1 MTRRED
7 GARRALTARLWPQAP
22 IGALLVF
29 TGVLNAT
36 SGLRVP
42 GLGDVS
48 SLLVRAE
55 PLSELGRELSFAVLG
70 RGVQALLG
78 AGMIVT
84 GVGLFWR
91 LRSAWAFSILLLLA
105 AASVDAV
112 ARRPPLDVLPAGLSL
127 AALLIWR
134 ARFAHSSRIGAY
146 LMSFFGLIAVVG
158 YGILGSLLL
167 GSGFS
172 PPIADVYTALYF
184 TVATLSTLGTSIMP
198 VAPAAKLF
206 VVTLIIAGV
215 GVFTTAVMTAL
226 GPLLSHRVGSILF
239 GRERGK

>member
-1 MTRRED
+1 MTRREG
-7 GARRALTARLWPQAP
+7 GAGRTPAARLWPQAP

-29 TGVLNAT
+29 TGAVNVM

-42 GLGDVS
+42 GLGGVY
-48 SLLVRAE
+48 SLIARAE

-84 GVGLFWR
+84 GAGLFWR

-105 AASVDAV
+105 AACVDLAG
-112 ARRPPLDVLPAGLSL
+112 RRSPLDVLPAGLSL

-134 ARFAHSSRIGAY
+134 ARFERSSRLGAY
-146 LMSFFGLIAVVG
+146 LMSFFGLIAVVV
-158 YGILGSLLL
+158 YGLLGSLLL
-167 GSGFS
+167 GPGFS
-172 PPIADVYTALYF
+172 PPISDVYTALYF
-184 TVATLSTLGTSIMP
+184 TVATLSTLGTSILP

-206 VVTLIIAGV
+206 VVTLIIAGI

-226 GPLLSHRVGSILF
+226 GPLLSHRVGRVLF
-239 GRERGK
+239 GRERKK